1 MPRQDVPYG
10 GALCRL
16 RERIAEIWDKLGEKL
31 HTINGV
37 PGDGDGNVKIVSGSP
52 AVVVNNDAA
61 QNEIEI
67 ALDSSQ
73 LPAAAVSSVNG
84 ETGAVVLDAG
94 DIPSVGGDV
103 QSDIQDL
110 ANDIS
115 GNTAAINAEAL
126 ARANADSALQTN
138 INAALASIPDMS
150 VTPDL
155 YKGVERDAQ
164 GRAFA
169 ADPAS
174 GAVDQSL
181 VTANW
186 ASQTGD
192 SAPNNL
198 IHKTGNER
206 KTGVLN
212 TSAPYL
218 FRSAFVPST
227 SDASRTNYHRVLSFT
242 RSTMN
247 NTKFEIT
254 IIGGLNNTRTAF
266 AKILLSFGSLV
277 NDVTSAP
284 LISISSAL
292 QWCVNIKLIRT
303 ADTVDLWIREAQYVQ
318 YCAYCTT
325 KYSQYVDINS
335 TITGLAIGDL
345 AASAD
350 PSSEPDTVATI
361 PVASYNTYPIEV
373 ACRLVQDWPSKRKIS
388 SMSS

>member
-373 ACRLVQDWPSKRKIS
+373 
-388 SMSS
+388 